1 MGGLSRADFWEAA
14 MARIDFGIS
23 GRGTVYLLH
32 PPIRGTHAW
41 IARQLPGGALRLGG
55 TFAIDSRYIDHV
67 GGGPFADEMRV
78 R

>member
-1 MGGLSRADFWEAA
+1 

-23 GRGTVYLLH
+23 GHGTVYLLH

-55 TFAIDSRYIDHV
+55 AFAIESRYIDHV
-67 GGGPFADEMRV
+67 GGGTFTDQLRV